1 MSENDTAYSYQ
12 APDQGIY
19 NLLMG
24 RAGRF
29 GLLPQVEAFYR
40 SQFENLGAPDSN
52 PFTYTG
58 DRIADFSPREQYA
71 MELADQGLG
80 AYAPYLA
87 RARGLTEE
95 SLATQAGGVSE
106 ARAAA
111 LRAQQQGEDYTRTG
125 IRATRGAERGLR
137 DDLTAAQRAAQ
148 RSVSVQQPFIDR
160 AGRDIRRS
168 QRGFDPSSIS
178 SYTDPYEDAVVQQ
191 TIADIQKGQAQG
203 DIARRATEVGQ
214 GAFGGS
220 RARLGQQESTDA
232 ATRAMMKEVG
242 AIRSRGYE
250 GAREAAMGEF
260 GRQRA
265 ADAQAAGLQA
275 GLGAQAGGAQSGLS
289 SLLSGLGAQ
298 RYGAGMGTAGA
309 LTGAGQQ
316 LYGMGSG
323 TGAQLAGL
331 TGQLAGAQ
339 TGAGAGLMGLA
350 GQEAGFRQ
358 GDISSM
364 MNIGAMNRARNQA
377 LMDLNYQNFVG
388 QYNLPQQLMSG
399 YANFLT
405 GAGPLAG
412 GTGYSGTTQQTPYSG
427 YTPVTSYTPTSVGMK
442 DGGATGEA
450 EKGPRGGINTPFQA
464 LELFGV
470 EQETIDDLAMQ
481 AGDMPKG
488 LVDLI
493 IKYGQQARD
502 AGIIEEPERKEDGGR
517 VIPEGNKGLVALSR
531 KAPEVVR
538 KMGFTPAKKNMGG
551 IVNSR
556 FPMASRKLGA

>member
-12 APDQGIY
+12 APDQNIY

-24 RAGRF
+24 SGNRF
-29 GLLPQVEAFYR
+29 GLMPQVEAYYR
-40 SQFENLGAPDSN
+40 SQFENLGGDNTN

-58 DRIADFSPREQYA
+58 DRIAGFSPREEYA
-71 MELADQGLG
+71 MQLADQGIG

-87 RARGLTEE
+87 RAKGLTEE
-95 SLATQAGGVSE
+95 ALATQAGGVSE
-106 ARAAA
+106 AKAAA

-125 IRATRGAERGLR
+125 ITATRGAERGLR
-137 DDLTAAQRAAQ
+137 DDLTGAQRAAQ

-160 AGRDIRRS
+160 AGQAISQS
-168 QRGFDPSSIS
+168 QRGFDTGSIS

-203 DIARRATEVGQ
+203 DVARRATEVGQ

-220 RARLGQQESTDA
+220 RARLGQEESTDA

-265 ADAQAAGLQA
+265 ANAQAAGLQA

-289 SLLSGLGAQ
+289 SLLSGLGGQ

-323 TGAQLAGL
+323 TGNQLAGL
-331 TGQLAGAQ
+331 TGQLSGAQ
-339 TGAGAGLMGLA
+339 AGAGAGLMGLA

-358 GDISSM
+358 GDVSSA

-377 LMDLNYQNFVG
+377 MMDLNYQNFVG
-388 QYNLPQQLMSG
+388 QYNMPQQLMSG
-399 YANFLT
+399 FANFLT

-412 GTGYSGTTQQTPYSG
+412 GTGYSGTSPASPYGATTG
-427 YTPVTSYTPTSVGMK
+427 YSTFGMQ
-442 DGGATGEA
+442 DGGATGEV
-450 EKGPRGGINTPFQA
+450 EEGPRGGINTPFQM

-502 AGIIEEPERKEDGGR
+502 AGIMEEPEKKEDGGR
-517 VIPEGNKGLVALSR
+517 TLPNKGLAALAK

-538 KMGFTPAKKNMGG
+538 KMGFQVPQKRQMGG
-551 IVNSR
+551 VVNSR

>member
-12 APDQGIY
+12 APDQNIY

-24 RAGRF
+24 SGNRF
-29 GLLPQVEAFYR
+29 GLMPQVEAYYR
-40 SQFENLGAPDSN
+40 SQFENLGGDNTN

-58 DRIADFSPREQYA
+58 DRIAGFSPREEYA
-71 MELADQGLG
+71 MQLADQGIG

-106 ARAAA
+106 AKAAA

-125 IRATRGAERGLR
+125 IAATRGAERGLR
-137 DDLTAAQRAAQ
+137 DDLTGAQRAAQ

-160 AGRDIRRS
+160 ADQAISQS
-168 QRGFDPSSIS
+168 QRGFDTGSIS

-203 DIARRATEVGQ
+203 DVARRATEVGQ

-220 RARLGQQESTDA
+220 RARLGQEESTDA

-289 SLLSGLGAQ
+289 SLLSGLGGQ

-358 GDISSM
+358 GDVSSA

-377 LMDLNYQNFVG
+377 MMDLNYQNFVG
-388 QYNLPQQLMSG
+388 QYNMPQQLMSG
-399 YANFLT
+399 FANFLT

-412 GTGYSGTTQQTPYSG
+412 GTGYSGTSPASPY
-427 YTPVTSYTPTSVGMK
+427 
-442 DGGATGEA
+442 GATTGYS
-450 EKGPRGGINTPFQA
+450 T
-464 LELFGV
+464 FG
-470 EQETIDDLAMQ
+470 MQ
-481 AGDMPKG
+481 
-488 LVDLI
+488 
-493 IKYGQQARD
+493 
-502 AGIIEEPERKEDGGR
+502 DGGR
-517 VIPEGNKGLVALSR
+517 VIPEGNKGLAALSR
-531 KAPEVVR
+531 RAPEVVR

-551 IVNSR
+551 IINSR

>member
-12 APDQGIY
+12 APDQNIY

-24 RAGRF
+24 SGNRF
-29 GLLPQVEAFYR
+29 GLMPQVEAYYR
-40 SQFENLGAPDSN
+40 SQFENLGGPDTN

-58 DRIADFSPREQYA
+58 DRIAGFSPREEYA
-71 MELADQGLG
+71 MQLADQGIG
-80 AYAPYLA
+80 AYAPYLS
-87 RARGLTEE
+87 RAKGLTEE
-95 SLATQAGGVSE
+95 ALATQAGGVSE
-106 ARAAA
+106 AKAAA

-125 IRATRGAERGLR
+125 ITAARGAESGLR
-137 DDLTAAQRAAQ
+137 EDLTGAQTAAQ
-148 RSVSVQQPFIDR
+148 RSVDVQQPFIGR
-160 AGRDIRRS
+160 AAEAIS
-168 QRGFDPSSIS
+168 QSQGGFDPSSIS

-203 DIARRATEVGQ
+203 DIARRAGEIGQ

-220 RARLGQQESTDA
+220 RARLSQEESTDA

-242 AIRSRGYE
+242 AIRSAGY
-250 GAREAAMGEF
+250 GSSREAAMNEF

-298 RYGAGMGTAGA
+298 RYGAGMGSAGA

-323 TGAQLAGL
+323 TAGQLQGLAG
-331 TGQLAGAQ
+331 QLSGAQ
-339 TGAGAGLMGLA
+339 TGAAGAYQGLA
-350 GQEAGFRQ
+350 GAEQGFRQ
-358 GDISSM
+358 GDVGSM

-377 LMDLNYQNFVG
+377 GLDLNYQNFVG
-388 QYNLPQQLMSG
+388 QYNMPQQLMSG

-412 GTGYSGTTQQTPYSG
+412 GTGYSGTSPANPYGATSG
-427 YTPVTSYTPTSVGMK
+427 AGNYGMNFFQE
-442 DGGATGEA
+442 GGATGEV
-450 EKGPRGGINTPFQA
+450 EEGPRGGINTPFQM

-502 AGIIEEPERKEDGGR
+502 AGIIEEPEKKEDGGR

-551 IVNSR
+551 AINPR

>member
-12 APDQGIY
+12 APDQNIY

-24 RAGRF
+24 GAGRF
-29 GLLPQVEAFYR
+29 GLMPEVEAYYR
-40 SQFENLGAPDSN
+40 QQFKDLGKADKN

-58 DRIADFSPREQYA
+58 DRIAEFSPREEYA
-71 MELADQGLG
+71 MQLADQGIG
-80 AYAPYLA
+80 AYAPYLS
-87 RARGLTEE
+87 RAKGLTEE
-95 SLATQAGGVSE
+95 ALATQAGGVSE
-106 ARAAA
+106 AKAAA

-125 IRATRGAERGLR
+125 ITATRGAERGLR
-137 DDLTAAQRAAQ
+137 DDLTGAQAAAQ
-148 RSVSVQQPFIDR
+148 RSAQVQQPFINRAQRLAGESITAQQPFMNR
-160 AGRDIRRS
+160 AGQAIRQS
-168 QRGFDPSSIS
+168 QRDFDPSSIS

-203 DIARRATEVGQ
+203 DVARRATEVGQ

-220 RARLGQQESTDA
+220 RARLGQEESTDA

-242 AIRSRGYE
+242 AIRSAGY
-250 GAREAAMGEF
+250 GSSREAAMNEF

-275 GLGAQAGGAQSGLS
+275 GLGSQAGGARATASGLQSALGAQAGGAQSGLS

-298 RYGAGMGTAGA
+298 RYGAGMGSAGA

-323 TGAQLAGL
+323 TAGQLQGLAG
-331 TGQLAGAQ
+331 QLSGAQ
-339 TGAGAGLMGLA
+339 TGAAGAYQGLA
-350 GQEAGFRQ
+350 GAEMGFRQ
-358 GDISSM
+358 GDVGSM
-364 MNIGAMNRARNQA
+364 MNVGAMNRARNQA
-377 LMDLNYQNFVG
+377 GLDLNYQNFVG
-388 QYNLPQQLMSG
+388 QYNMPQQLMSG

-412 GTGYSGTTQQTPYSG
+412 GTGYSGITQATPYATTYG
-427 YTPVTSYTPTSVGMK
+427 TAGSYGM
-442 DGGATGEA
+442 
-450 EKGPRGGINTPFQA
+450 Q
-464 LELFGV
+464 
-470 EQETIDDLAMQ
+470 
-481 AGDMPKG
+481 
-488 LVDLI
+488 
-493 IKYGQQARD
+493 
-502 AGIIEEPERKEDGGR
+502 DGGR
-517 VIPEGNKGLVALSR
+517 VIPEGNKGLAALSR
-531 KAPEVVR
+531 RAPEVVR

>member
-12 APDQGIY
+12 APDQNIY

-24 RAGRF
+24 SGDRF
-29 GLLPQVEAFYR
+29 GLMPQVEAYYR
-40 SQFENLGAPDSN
+40 SQFENLGGENTN

-58 DRIADFSPREQYA
+58 DRIAEFSPREQYA
-71 MELADQGLG
+71 MQLADQGIG
-80 AYAPYLA
+80 AYAPYLS
-87 RARGLTEE
+87 RAKGLTEE
-95 SLATQAGGVSE
+95 ALATQAGGVSE
-106 ARAAA
+106 AKAAA

-125 IRATRGAERGLR
+125 ITATRGAERGLR
-137 DDLTAAQRAAQ
+137 DDLTGAQRAAQ
-148 RSVSVQQPFIDR
+148 RSADVQQPFINR
-160 AGRDIRRS
+160 AGQAIRQS
-168 QRGFDPSSIS
+168 QRDFDPSSIS

-203 DIARRATEVGQ
+203 DVARRATEVGQ

-220 RARLGQQESTDA
+220 RARLGQEESTDA

-242 AIRSRGYE
+242 AIRSAGY
-250 GAREAAMGEF
+250 GSSREAAMNEF

-298 RYGAGMGTAGA
+298 RYGAGMGSAGA

-323 TGAQLAGL
+323 TAGQLQGLAG
-331 TGQLAGAQ
+331 QLSGAQ
-339 TGAGAGLMGLA
+339 TGAAGAYQGLA
-350 GQEAGFRQ
+350 GAEMGFRQ
-358 GDISSM
+358 GDVGSM

-377 LMDLNYQNFVG
+377 GLDLNYQNFVG
-388 QYNLPQQLMSG
+388 QYNMPQQLMSG

-412 GTGYSGTTQQTPYSG
+412 GTGYSGTTQATPYATTYG
-427 YTPVTSYTPTSVGMK
+427 TAGSYGM
-442 DGGATGEA
+442 
-450 EKGPRGGINTPFQA
+450 
-464 LELFGV
+464 
-470 EQETIDDLAMQ
+470 MQ
-481 AGDMPKG
+481 
-488 LVDLI
+488 
-493 IKYGQQARD
+493 
-502 AGIIEEPERKEDGGR
+502 DGGR
-517 VIPEGNKGLVALSR
+517 VIPEGNKGLAALSR